1 LSDENYLDM
10 SVTAFLDGLATRER
24 APGGGSAAALTV
36 AFAAG
41 LVVMVARSS
50 RAVWEDAPG
59 VAAQA
64 LTLQDRASAL
74 THSDAEA
81 WDEAL
86 AALRAAADP
95 TTPAERDWNGQ
106 RRDHELEQKL
116 ERAAAVPLEIAE
128 IGADTALLA
137 AQAGEHG
144 DLAYRADASAAAALA
159 AGGARAAAHLVEVNL
174 AIRVGDERL
183 ARARASETAAI
194 EAAENLLASTR

>member
-1 LSDENYLDM
+1 LDDEHYLDK
-10 SVTAFLDGLATRER
+10 SLAAFLDDLAAREQ

-41 LVVMVARSS
+41 LVAMVARSS
-50 RAVWEDAPG
+50 RDVWADAPG

-81 WDEAL
+81 WSEAL
-86 AALRAAADP
+86 DALRAAADP
-95 TTPAERDWNGQ
+95 TAPDADQNGQ
-106 RRDHELEQKL
+106 RRDFALEQKL

-137 AQAGEHG
+137 AQAGVHG
-144 DLAYRADASAAAALA
+144 DLAYRADATAAAALA

-174 AIRVGDERL
+174 GIRAGDARL
-183 ARARASETAAI
+183 ARARASEAAAI
-194 EAAENLLASTR
+194 EAAENLLASIR

>member
-1 LSDENYLDM
+1 LDDERYLDM
-10 SVTAFLDGLATRER
+10 SVTAFLNGLAARER
-24 APGGGSAAALTV
+24 APGSGSAAALTV

-41 LVVMVARSS
+41 LVAMVARSS
-50 RAVWEDAPG
+50 RGVWDDAPG

-95 TTPAERDWNGQ
+95 MPDHVYRNGPSRDF
-106 RRDHELEQKL
+106 ELEQKL
-116 ERAAAVPLEIAE
+116 ERAAAIPLEIAE

-174 AIRVGDERL
+174 GIRTGDERL
-183 ARARASETAAI
+183 ARARASETAAT
-194 EAAENLLASTR
+194 EAAASLLASLR

>member
-1 LSDENYLDM
+1 LSDEKYLDM

-50 RAVWEDAPG
+50 RGVWEDAPG
-59 VAAQA
+59 VGAQA
-64 LTLQDRASAL
+64 LALQDRASAL

-95 TTPAERDWNGQ
+95 SPAEADRNGQ
-106 RRDHELEQKL
+106 RRDLELEQKL

-137 AQAGEHG
+137 AQAGQHG
-144 DLAYRADASAAAALA
+144 DVAYRADASAAAALA

>member
-1 LSDENYLDM
+1 M

-50 RAVWEDAPG
+50 RGVWEDAPG

-64 LTLQDRASAL
+64 LALQDRASAL

-95 TTPAERDWNGQ
+95 SPAEGDRNGQ
-106 RRDHELEQKL
+106 RRDLELEQKL

-137 AQAGEHG
+137 AQAGQHG